1 MNVFLA
7 EFIGVIIL
15 IFTLEISFGG
25 VTGVALNPAR
35 DLGSRLLYLL
45 LTIQEKV
52 SCNFKYGWI
61 PVLSP
66 ILWESTAAMINL
78 ALYDGIV
85 DLRLISIIA
94 ISIIMLVIVKVTD
107 RSRLIKIK
115 RSSDNI
121 RKYSILNYNNKI

>member
-1 MNVFLA
+1 
-7 EFIGVIIL
+7 
-15 IFTLEISFGG
+15 
-25 VTGVALNPAR
+25 
-35 DLGSRLLYLL
+35 
-45 LTIQEKV
+45 
-52 SCNFKYGWI
+52 
-61 PVLSP
+61 
-66 ILWESTAAMINL
+66 MINL

>member
-66 ILWESTAAMINL
+66 IL
-78 ALYDGIV
+78 
-85 DLRLISIIA
+85 
-94 ISIIMLVIVKVTD
+94 
-107 RSRLIKIK
+107 
-115 RSSDNI
+115 
-121 RKYSILNYNNKI
+121 